1 MEAVSPPAGRLRSLH
16 ALRSRDFRLLW
27 AGQTV
32 SLIGDG
38 AFLVALGW
46 KTFELT
52 GSTGSL
58 ALVLM
63 AHGLAMLATLLIG
76 GALADR
82 YERRALMIVSDVARF
97 GVIGALALTDA
108 TGELTFPLL
117 IAFAVGFGL
126 GDGFFYPAFG
136 AIVPLVVEPH
146 QIASAN
152 TLITLSRQLSFVVGP
167 ALAGVIYGLQGSA
180 AIFGFNALTFLAAA
194 GLLLAARPR
203 AFEREPREGAIRE
216 IASGFH
222 YVMSVPWLWIS
233 IFVASFILMI
243 AMAPYTALLP
253 AFVKEEFGRDVGAYG
268 LLFTVQSAGMAVGT
282 LTFGQLNPRRRR
294 IVFMC
299 VSFTA
304 NDLCVVAMAL
314 VPRFE
319 SALALVTLRGA
330 AIGFGIGIWTTLM
343 MELVPESKL
352 ARVTS
357 LDFFGSLG
365 LVPVGYAVT
374 AFVSTYLEP
383 RTILLCGFSLAS
395 VLWVVPLA
403 SRRFRE
409 AA

>member
-1 MEAVSPPAGRLRSLH
+1 VEAVSPPAGRLRSLH

-32 SLIGDG
+32 SLVGDG

-63 AHGLAMLATLLIG
+63 AHGIAMLATLLIG

-97 GVIGALALTDA
+97 AVIGALAVTDA
-108 TGELTFPLL
+108 SGALTFPLL

-152 TLITLSRQLSFVVGP
+152 TLITLSRQMAFVVGP
-167 ALAGVIYGLQGSA
+167 ALAGVIYGVQGSA
-180 AIFGFNALTFLAAA
+180 AIFGFNALTFVVAA
-194 GLLLAARPR
+194 GLLAAARPR
-203 AFEREPREGAIRE
+203 SFEPEPREGTIRE
-216 IASGFH
+216 IASGFR

-253 AFVKEEFGRDVGAYG
+253 AFVKDEFGRGVGAYG

-282 LTFGQLNPRRRR
+282 LAFGQMNPRRRR
-294 IVFMC
+294 VMLMC
-299 VSFTA
+299 ISFTA
-304 NDLCVVAMAL
+304 NDLFVVAMAL
-314 VPRFE
+314 VPRYE

-330 AIGFGIGIWTTLM
+330 AIGFGIGVWMTLM

-357 LDFFGSLG
+357 LDFFGSFG
-365 LVPVGYAVT
+365 LVPVGYALT
-374 AFVSTYLEP
+374 AFASSYLEP
-383 RTILLCGFSLAS
+383 RTILLCGFSLAA
-395 VLWVVPLA
+395 VLWVLPLVN
-403 SRRFRE
+403 RRFRE

>member
-1 MEAVSPPAGRLRSLH
+1 VEAVSQPAGRLRALH

-32 SLIGDG
+32 SLVGDG

-46 KTFELT
+46 KTFDLT

-76 GALADR
+76 GVLADR

-108 TGELTFPLL
+108 TGALTFPLL

-167 ALAGVIYGLQGSA
+167 ALAGVVYGLQGSE
-180 AIFGFNALTFLAAA
+180 AIFGFNALTFLIAA
-194 GLLLAARPR
+194 GLLGAARPR
-203 AFEREPREGAIRE
+203 AFEREPREGAVRE
-216 IASGFH
+216 IAAGFR

-253 AFVKEEFGRDVGAYG
+253 AFVKDEFGRGVGTYG

-282 LTFGQLNPRRRR
+282 LAFGQTNPRRHR
-294 IVFMC
+294 IAIMC
-299 VSFTA
+299 ASFTA

-314 VPRFE
+314 VPKYE

-330 AIGFGIGIWTTLM
+330 AIGFGMGVWTTLM

-357 LDFFGSLG
+357 LDWFGSLG
-365 LVPVGYAVT
+365 LVPVGYALT
-374 AFVSTYLEP
+374 ALATNYLEP
-383 RTILLCGFSLAS
+383 RTILLCGFSLAA
-395 VLWVVPLA
+395 VLWIVPLA
-403 SRRFRE
+403 SRRFRD